1 MNRGSTLFLK
11 LVIALIA
18 IGALA
23 ICIFALPS
31 MAADDAA
38 RHPDLAY
45 QQYPFLAY
53 AYIMA
58 SAFFVALYQAFKLLS
73 YVDANKAFS
82 ELSVRAL
89 GIIKYCAITIAGLMV
104 TAIAIVMAM
113 AAGKNEDITG
123 VVMMG
128 LIITFIAC
136 VGATIVAVLQRHVQ
150 KAIDIKSENDL
161 TV

>member
-104 TAIAIVMAM
+104 TAIAIVMAIQTE
-113 AAGKNEDITG
+113 G
-123 VVMMG
+123 
-128 LIITFIAC
+128 
-136 VGATIVAVLQRHVQ
+136 
-150 KAIDIKSENDL
+150 
-161 TV
+161 